1 MSEFGRLHRPS
12 RRIVLSL
19 QSRYLCLSTQPPTAP
34 LCNHHPR
41 GRSDPF
47 RSHRT
52 HPIPKTGFGPVR
64 SPALVSS
71 LIVDPFC
78 SLDLVSSL
86 IGFGTATQKLTN
98 PHPDLHHTYAMAR
111 HLQPLLGWPW
121 GWSTSRLLILAGIL
135 ATSDGKKLLIG
146 GLPGDSIHDGG
157 CQISFGT

>member
-64 SPALVSS
+64 SPALVLSP
-71 LIVDPFC
+71 IVGPVLRAG
-78 SLDLVSSL
+78 SGLESHR
-86 IGFGTATQKLTN
+86 IRGTATQKLTN
-98 PHPDLHHTYAMAR
+98 PSSSGPPPHIRHGQTPSSHIRAAQTPSYHKHQRQVGVHQPVTMHHV
-111 HLQPLLGWPW
+111 
-121 GWSTSRLLILAGIL
+121 
-135 ATSDGKKLLIG
+135 
-146 GLPGDSIHDGG
+146 
-157 CQISFGT
+157 F

>member
-78 SLDLVSSL
+78 VLDLVSSL

-111 HLQPLLGWPW
+111 HG
-121 GWSTSRLLILAGIL
+121 GRSTPTFLSFLCPKGVVTASIVCHIAGRAGNTL
-135 ATSDGKKLLIG
+135 CFAV
-146 GLPGDSIHDGG
+146 
-157 CQISFGT
+157 